1 MDSLKTDLHLWV
13 GEQTVWII
21 GIIAVFVFRR
31 FIESA
36 VSGFL
41 VFVGNDYN
49 ADDIV
54 YLDGRP
60 GRIVRVG
67 MWKTTFF
74 LYNVKNNPYTG
85 EAYVTGG
92 SKLVIQN
99 SSIDDLQI
107 EKPLENVDLGRYHKE
122 GQRVER
128 RNGHNGSEDKR

>member
-1 MDSLKTDLHLWV
+1 MDSLEQNIHQWI
-13 GEQTVWII
+13 GEQTLWIT
-21 GIIAVFVFRR
+21 GLGLLFVFRW

-54 YLDGRP
+54 YLNGRP

-67 MWKTTFF
+67 FTKTVFF
-74 LYNVKNNPYTG
+74 LYDVKNNPYTG
-85 EAYVTGG
+85 EAYITGG

-99 SSIDDLQI
+99 SSLTDMRI
-107 EKPLENVDLGRYHKE
+107 EKPLENVDLHRYEQYPQKKD
-122 GQRVER
+122 QRDGDER
-128 RNGHNGSEDKR
+128 E